1 MSQDYKVFEI
11 WKDFYSQSTNLFDEK
26 VKESFPSEGLGQI
39 LDMNL
44 QVKKLMDETTER
56 YLQFVNVPSRN
67 DIANLSSQIVN
78 VDAKVDSL
86 EELLEETS
94 DTQGSKVSFQRELT
108 DLKKDMKSLDNKMNQ
123 ILTLL
128 KSSETTK

>member
-1 MSQDYKVFEI
+1 
-11 WKDFYSQSTNLFDEK
+11 

-128 KSSETTK
+128 KSSEATK

>member
-1 MSQDYKVFEI
+1 VSQDYKVFEI

-128 KSSETTK
+128 KSSEATK